1 MADIISQTTLSNDD
15 GEDIGGVHISS
26 AVVASIVKHSALEV
40 SGVYSV
46 GGSGLDGLLEHLGG
60 RRAEKGV
67 QIVENVDKA
76 YEIKVNL
83 EMRFGTRV
91 FDAAKLV
98 QRNII
103 DKVKQMTG
111 KQVASVEVYVDG
123 VVRSDSTSD
132 LTANDV

>member
-1 MADIISQTTLSNDD
+1 MADSNKTILTNDD
-15 GEDIGGVHISS
+15 GDDIGGVHISS

-40 SGVYSV
+40 AGVYSV

-67 QIVENVDKA
+67 QIVENADKA

-83 EMRFGTRV
+83 EMAFGTRV

-111 KQVASVEVYVDG
+111 KQVASVEVFVDG
-123 VVRSDSTSD
+123 VVRSEPGPELNPD
-132 LTANDV
+132 A

>member
-1 MADIISQTTLSNDD
+1 MADPKQSISLQDD
-15 GEDIGGVHISS
+15 ADDIGGVHISS

-40 SGVYSV
+40 AGVYSV

-67 QIVENVDKA
+67 HIVENADKA

-83 EMRFGTRV
+83 EMAFGTRV

-111 KQVASVEVYVDG
+111 KQVANVEVFVDG
-123 VVRSDSTSD
+123 VVRTDNLPD
-132 LTANDV
+132 LNAVEH